1 VNNQRNGDESSLS
14 PAPHAERGSAGEVVR
29 TTNPTPSRLAGRGDT
44 EPHEP
49 HLARRLGLF
58 DATMIVMGGIIGAG
72 IFTNPYVV
80 AQQVHTPLLILG
92 AWAVGGLIAL
102 AGAFIYAELSSQ
114 VTESGGQYV
123 YLRKAMHPLV
133 GFVYGWSLLF
143 VIQTGGMAAVAL
155 IFANHLFDLIGI
167 KTSEFNAA
175 LLGCVALAV
184 LTAINCVGVR
194 AGTVTQNVFMV
205 LKLVAIAALVAF
217 GLLWVGPE
225 QNQGAHIV
233 VWSATRWQLIIA
245 FGAALI
251 PAQFAYGGWQTAC
264 FVAGE
269 VREPKTTLPRG
280 LLLGVLGV
288 IVVYLS
294 VNYVCVHA
302 LGADGLAVTRTP
314 ASAVMRLALGERG
327 GRLIAAGI
335 AISTIGFLSQSMLTA
350 PRVYFAM
357 AHDGL
362 FFKNLATLNSARV
375 PALAIGLQ
383 GALAIVIALVASKY
397 EQILNYVV
405 SIDVI
410 FFALSAVC
418 VFVFRKRGGNPTV
431 REGAALEASS
441 SDGTLPDG
449 RVSAT
454 FRVPGHP
461 FTTLFFIGA
470 CAVITFS
477 LLYTAPLNSAISFGI
492 MLLGVPAYFV
502 WARKSVPPA

>member
-1 VNNQRNGDESSLS
+1 
-14 PAPHAERGSAGEVVR
+14 
-29 TTNPTPSRLAGRGDT
+29 
-44 EPHEP
+44 
-49 HLARRLGLF
+49 
-58 DATMIVMGGIIGAG
+58 MIVMGGIIGAG

-80 AQQVHTPLLILG
+80 AQQVHTPLLIIG

-123 YLRKAMHPLV
+123 YLREAMHPVV

-155 IFANHLFDLIGI
+155 IFANHIFELAGV
-167 KTSEFNAA
+167 TASEFSAA
-175 LLGCVALAV
+175 LLGCAALAV
-184 LTAINCVGVR
+184 LTLINCIGVR
-194 AGTVTQNVFMV
+194 AGTLTQNVFMI
-205 LKLVAIAALVAF
+205 LKLVAIAALVGF
-217 GLLWVGPE
+217 GLMVGK
-225 QNQGAHIV
+225 GTA
-233 VWSATRWQLIIA
+233 ATAAPAAAASTTTWQALIA

-269 VREPKTTLPRG
+269 VREPRKTLPRG

-288 IVVYLS
+288 IMVYLS
-294 VNYVCVHA
+294 VNYICVQT
-302 LGADGLAVTRTP
+302 LGADGLAQTKTP
-314 ASAVMRLALGERG
+314 ASAVMRLALGSKG

-357 AHDGL
+357 ADDGL
-362 FFKNLATLNSARV
+362 FFKKLARLNSARV
-375 PALAIGLQ
+375 PAFAIALQ
-383 GALAIVIALVASKY
+383 GALAILIALVASKY

-405 SIDVI
+405 SVDVI

-418 VFVFRKRGGNPTV
+418 VFVFRKR
-431 REGAALEASS
+431 RAATDE
-441 SDGTLPDG
+441 
-449 RVSAT
+449 V
-454 FRVPGHP
+454 FRIPLHP
-461 FTTLFFIGA
+461 FTTLFFIAA

-477 LLYTAPLNSAISFGI
+477 LLYKFPLNSAVSFGI
-492 MLLGVPAYFV
+492 MLLGVPAYFI
-502 WARKSVPPA
+502 WAGR